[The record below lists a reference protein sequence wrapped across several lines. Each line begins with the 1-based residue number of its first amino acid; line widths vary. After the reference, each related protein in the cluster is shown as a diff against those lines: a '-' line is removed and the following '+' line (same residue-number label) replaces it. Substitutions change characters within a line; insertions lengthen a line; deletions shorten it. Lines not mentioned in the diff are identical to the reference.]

1 MASAV
6 SEVSFI
12 SWASAATECTN
23 PVFKTALNQ
32 PWPNASMQKDVL
44 SVLAAVTKTIKDNG
58 GKESPTEYYA
68 ALLTLLNESS
78 EKAAVAYLLK
88 LVMCKA
94 VQDSLLRKTCGE
106 AAKTLIK
113 LLSSH
118 SVNTDACLIKSVL
131 TCLGKLL
138 RAQSYDSWSTE
149 SIRHIYRHVLR
160 FVDSEKPSIRK
171 SCHLSVVDIL
181 GSLNVVSLTG
191 DVIFHPACHQTQEH
205 LCSVIRQA
213 TKQLISTLH
222 TKDVHCTRL
231 LHCLNLLTSIIPL
244 LPSKDVKLACEC
256 VLELANFP
264 NPLVVTKMF
273 HGFKIMFDSKPS
285 LKTLPVDI
293 AARLLTALYS
303 CRPNDPNVFTM
314 SSTNNTCTGV
324 DALISWMQALASG
337 CAYLCDLSLL
347 AVKTEDNELKQ
358 TIENVG
364 RFSIQRLA
372 NEHLDRLVKTLM
384 SLLISTPLPQL
395 REPIT
400 QKLNQIFT
408 EVVDPQLESCQLAD
422 ILPDFIPNVLCSFI
436 TGLQYTHYEV
446 WNHILCLIGRFIMI
460 ISKVFP
466 SSTLLTFNS
475 LIELLKVVLHLR
487 DCLVDGPKSL
497 INLIHVDP
505 ENFSLIGLN
514 DLGEKVIDGLDSVC
528 LLAVE
533 YIGPELILPGNIFS
547 LEMIINELETGKID
561 LQRSWFLPLLSR
573 AVPQKSTALSIFHK
587 HILPLADRALAVAI
601 KNSSTSDL
609 SDKTKPP
616 NHALITLSIKVA
628 CQLWSSLNMFVH
640 HSPTDWSELST
651 AGLGCRLVKE
661 LNSTPALRPIILHV
675 FRRLAKLAVDNDL
688 AITVMRGG
696 AKTAIPNMLSLYET
710 LNTSTQHSLKQKIQA
725 TLSYYLPILSPKM
738 ISSLTKTAMIKF
750 ENTKE
755 PVYLEIFQIL
765 IAYNSVQ
772 ELEQF
777 ITRINEYLNDIQLS
791 KPLKK
796 RVCRV
801 LESICA
807 GSTNQ
812 TNEFLN
818 LHFDDIIRMIYN
830 LTQKPIMNNH
840 DNSMNEKTN
849 ESLKIDNNCNE
860 NIEKK
865 LTTLSICEKI
875 KHDKHNKLTTRY
887 FIPWKSILHCIQHL
901 FKHLITNELNIV
913 MNNANQSIDES
924 IITPKNLMDNERLKE
939 FANMFLPEILTCLC
953 ELNRTVRD
961 LAGNLLINLVYAF
974 AGQQAWDKN
983 KSSLPLYQSQ
993 SNLLTFDNK
1002 SSRPPTIMHNIMNDD
1017 TDSDEDDNNND
1028 RHNTKS
1034 TKTSLT
1040 GGLTYSD
1047 GEDND
1052 DIMSTKSMPR
1062 GSLIS
1067 EQICYALN
1075 LVLSRLWPC
1084 LPPHNRF
1091 ASNSIELALQQSSAH
1106 AICLLMKHWRFRQA
1120 LVLNINSESNLIS
1133 QLVSTLLSEV
1143 NLISQSLVQ
1152 STQRKLIRL
1161 GLQLTRSLILFVK
1174 EGCIS
1179 LTSVLETLQS
1189 IHSSCKRPLRFVVKS
1204 ILEKMIKK
1212 FGRQAIQGLLNV
1224 EHQKMVRNSVKLMA
1238 RRERKTK
1245 MLEQSTSKTTSSS
1258 SLLSG
1263 SSIRHQ
1269 MSDSDSDHNSKRSIS
1284 NDIKSIRSSIHSKA
1298 SSYLPKRVH
1307 ITRMDELLA
1316 ASSSDDDDNNNHNN
1330 KFLKNKSQHDRSSV
1344 HSHTKS
1350 KSSRDS
1356 LSSKHAKSLVEELE
1370 NVKLTAGL
1378 CRRSRRNLTEN
1389 ESYTNDMDIDVYS
1402 EDDEEINKAL
1412 CKNPCNSKHQV
1423 RFTDDTISH
1432 ASITSRNHLSKRT
1445 SSSSRDPPLNDTDL
1459 WIVEN
1464 PDSSEI
1470 LDLSDPKSLAR
1481 HTAFAPD
1488 DVTAKAMV
1496 KIFQNSLTTEQT
1508 NVSNSQFNDKS
1519 NNQPFPIVNGKIIID
1534 DGKTNENN
1542 LTMTRPDHLDWDLT
1556 GDDNDDDGNL
1566 QSKTSC
1572 VNKNVVKQRSWK
1584 SMPIP
1589 GRVYASNKA
1598 KGDMKRPGMPE
1609 PFAFV
1614 PLGAGISRSSNSVS
1628 QKITPLERRRL
1639 LREVGMGK
1647 QKRKRIQGGKQTKS
1661 LKKSP
1666 LKGVHKI
1673 SKSSK
1678 LSKAKFLRDM

>member
-1 MASAV
+1 MASTI
-6 SEVSFI
+6 SDVSFI

-23 PVFKTALNQ
+23 PTFKTALSR
-32 PWPNASMQKDVL
+32 PWPNISMHRDVL

-68 ALLTLLNESS
+68 ALLTLINESS
-78 EKAAVAYLLK
+78 EKVAVAYLLK

-94 VQDSLLRKTCGE
+94 VEDSLLRKTCGE

-118 SVNTDACLIKSVL
+118 NINTDACLIKSVL

-149 SIRHIYRHVLR
+149 SIRHVYRHVLR

-171 SCHLSVVDIL
+171 SCHSSIVDIL

-205 LCSVIRQA
+205 LCSVIRQE
-213 TKQLISTLH
+213 TRQLISSLH

-231 LHCLNLLTSIIPL
+231 LHCLDLLTSIMPL
-244 LPSKDVKLACEC
+244 LPSKDVKLAFEC

-264 NPLVVTKMF
+264 NPLVVTKVF
-273 HGFKIMFDSKPS
+273 HSFKTMFDSKPS
-285 LKTLPVDI
+285 LKTLPIDI

-303 CRPNDPNVFTM
+303 CRPNDPNVFTI

-324 DALISWMQALASG
+324 DALVSWMLALISG
-337 CAYLCDLSLL
+337 CAYLCGLSLL
-347 AVKTEDNELKQ
+347 AVKTEDNELKK
-358 TIENVG
+358 TIENVE

-395 REPIT
+395 REPVT
-400 QKLNQIFT
+400 QKLNQLFT
-408 EVVDPQLESCQLAD
+408 EVVHPQLVSCQLAD
-422 ILPDFIPNVLCSFI
+422 ILPDFIPNVLCNFI
-436 TGLQYTHYEV
+436 TGLQYTHYEI
-446 WNHILCLIGRFIMI
+446 WNHMLCLIGRFTMI

-466 SSTLLTFNS
+466 FDTMLNFNS
-475 LIELLKVVLHLR
+475 LVELLKVILHLR

-514 DLGEKVIDGLDSVC
+514 DLGEKIIDGLDSVC

-547 LEMIINELETGKID
+547 LEIIVEELETGKID

-573 AVPQKSTALSIFHK
+573 AVPQRSISLSIFHR
-587 HILPLADRALAVAI
+587 HILPLADRALAVASLH
-601 KNSSTSDL
+601 SSTTVL

-616 NHALITLSIKVA
+616 NNALMTSSIKVA

-640 HSPTDWSELST
+640 HSPIDWSELST
-651 AGLGCRLVKE
+651 GGLGSRLVKE
-661 LNSTPALRPIILHV
+661 LSSAPALRPIILHT
-675 FRRLAKLAVDNDL
+675 FRRLAKLAVGNDP

-710 LNTSTQHSLKQKIQA
+710 LDTVTQHSLKQKIQA

-772 ELEQF
+772 ELEQI
-777 ITRINEYLNDIQLS
+777 ITRINEYLNDVQLS
-791 KPLKK
+791 KPLRK

-807 GSTNQ
+807 GSTSQ
-812 TNEFLN
+812 TDEFLN
-818 LHFDDIIRMIYN
+818 LHFNDVIHMIYGLTKKPVTNNSTTVTSLTDKKSLKTDNN
-830 LTQKPIMNNH
+830 LTQ
-840 DNSMNEKTN
+840 T
-849 ESLKIDNNCNE
+849 
-860 NIEKK
+860 IEEK
-865 LTTLSICEKI
+865 LTTLSVCEMKI
-875 KHDKHNKLTTRY
+875 GKPKKLSQF
-887 FIPWKSILHCIQHL
+887 FIPWKSILRCIQHL
-901 FKHLITNELNIV
+901 FKRLVTNELNTII
-913 MNNANQSIDES
+913 NTNQSSDDDL
-924 IITPKNLMDNERLKE
+924 TTKNLMDNERLKE

-953 ELNRTVRD
+953 ELNQTVRN
-961 LAGNLLINLVYAF
+961 LAGNLLIGLVYSF

-983 KSSLPLYQSQ
+983 KSYLPIYQSQ
-993 SNLLTFDNK
+993 GNLTFDSR
-1002 SSRPPTIMHNIMNDD
+1002 SSRPPTIMNNIMNDD
-1017 TDSDEDDNNND
+1017 TDSEDDNVDFNN
-1028 RHNTKS
+1028 KS
-1034 TKTSLT
+1034 TTSSLM
-1040 GGLTYSD
+1040 GGSTYSD

-1062 GSLIS
+1062 GSLMS
-1067 EQICYALN
+1067 QQICHALN

-1084 LPPHNRF
+1084 LPPHNRP
-1091 ASNSIELALQQSSAH
+1091 ATNSIELALQQSSAR

-1120 LVLNINSESNLIS
+1120 LILNINSESCLIS

-1143 NLISQSLVQ
+1143 NLISQCLVQ
-1152 STQRKLIRL
+1152 SNQRKLIRL
-1161 GLQLTRSLILFVK
+1161 GLQLARSLILFIK
-1174 EGCIS
+1174 EGSIS
-1179 LTSVLETLQS
+1179 LASVLETLQS

-1212 FGRQAIQGLLNV
+1212 FGRQAIQGLLSV

-1238 RRERKTK
+1238 RRERKSK
-1245 MLEQSTSKTTSSS
+1245 MLEESTSKTTPSSS
-1258 SLLSG
+1258 SLFSG
-1263 SSIRHQ
+1263 STRRQI
-1269 MSDSDSDHNSKRSIS
+1269 SDSDSDHTPKRSIS
-1284 NDIKSIRSSIHSKA
+1284 SDIKSIRSSIHSKP
-1298 SSYLPKRVH
+1298 SSLSLPKRVH

-1316 ASSSDDDDNNNHNN
+1316 TSSSDDDRSSIHSHAKSNRSQTRSSSCGSS
-1330 KFLKNKSQHDRSSV
+1330 LKN
-1344 HSHTKS
+1344 T
-1350 KSSRDS
+1350 
-1356 LSSKHAKSLVEELE
+1356 KSLVEELE
-1370 NVKLTAGL
+1370 NAKLTAGL

-1389 ESYTNDMDIDVYS
+1389 GSFNMIDNMDIDFGAYS
-1402 EDDEEINKAL
+1402 ENDDDDDEEINKAL
-1412 CKNPCNSKHQV
+1412 CKNPFKSKHQV
-1423 RFTDDTISH
+1423 RFAADTISH
-1432 ASITSRNHLSKRT
+1432 TSKPRSQVSRHTSLSAVT
-1445 SSSSRDPPLNDTDL
+1445 AASSRHPPSNDSDL
-1459 WIVEN
+1459 WLVEN
-1464 PDSSEI
+1464 PESSEI

-1488 DVTAKAMV
+1488 DMTAKAMV
-1496 KIFQNSLTTEQT
+1496 NIFQNSLAEQ
-1508 NVSNSQFNDKS
+1508 SKSSASQSINKHND
-1519 NNQPFPIVNGKIIID
+1519 QPFPIVNGKIVINDGTID
-1534 DGKTNENN
+1534 ENQSI
-1542 LTMTRPDHLDWDLT
+1542 LTKKDHLEWDLD
-1556 GDDNDDDGNL
+1556 GDDDNDANI
-1566 QSKTSC
+1566 QSTSC
-1572 VNKNVVKQRSWK
+1572 VNKNDIKHRK
-1584 SMPIP
+1584 KKTIPIP
-1589 GRVYASNKA
+1589 GRIYASSKA
-1598 KGDMKRPGMPE
+1598 RGDMKRAGMPE

-1614 PLGAGISRSSNSVS
+1614 PLGAGIGKSNNSIS
-1628 QKITPLERRRL
+1628 QRVTPLERRRL

-1647 QKRKRIQGGKQTKS
+1647 QKRKRIQGGKHMKS
-1661 LKKSP
+1661 SKNIVLKD
-1666 LKGVHKI
+1666 VHK
-1673 SKSSK
+1673 KTKFLK
-1678 LSKAKFLRDM
+1678 LSKAKFPRDNM